1 MSAQRELRLSQVL
14 YAGEAV
20 DEALKRFDAFAV
32 FERRTEAEHWVV
44 TVKPRHSGA
53 ARLRQLCGEL
63 QNFAL
68 GLTIRRGE
76 KGQPS

>member
-1 MSAQRELRLSQVL
+1 MSAPRELRLPQAL

-20 DEALKRFDAFAV
+20 DEALKRFDAFAT

-44 TVKPRHSGA
+44 TVQPNHPGA

-68 GLTIRRGE
+68 GLTIRRGGT
-76 KGQPS
+76 GQPS